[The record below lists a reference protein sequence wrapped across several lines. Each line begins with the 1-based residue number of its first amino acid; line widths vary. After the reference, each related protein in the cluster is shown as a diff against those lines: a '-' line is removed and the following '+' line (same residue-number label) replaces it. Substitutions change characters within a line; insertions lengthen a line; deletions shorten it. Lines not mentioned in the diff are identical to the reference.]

1 MNRLKVLL
9 PLAVAL
15 SGCTV
20 GPDYARPEFADD
32 AQWSE
37 RVTAI
42 ESGTELP
49 IDWWRA
55 FDDEALDG
63 YVQAALENNR
73 DLRAAIARI
82 DSALAG
88 RAAANGARLPA
99 LLLDVRYTEF
109 EQSIESP
116 QTAGPLIE
124 AGIVPRDGSFYTSS
138 LLASWELDLAGQLR
152 RRVQAADAALEA
164 QIAAADGVALQVA
177 AETVA
182 AYLDWQG
189 FSARAA
195 IAQRNVDRQR
205 ESLKIIQ
212 GKVRLGLSRRRDET
226 RAEAEVARR
235 ESVSPQLDAAAEAA
249 RQRLAALTGT
259 TAATLPQT
267 VAGALPELPE
277 SVPVGTPADLLRRR
291 PDVVAAERILA
302 RSVAE
307 VGAAT
312 AAFFPSLSL
321 TATGGFEAGDFS
333 TLGAGAART
342 FGIVP
347 FVRWPVFQGG
357 RLRAALDAANANEA
371 AALAEYEQAVL
382 GALADTESAVAGYNG
397 ARKASD
403 GLKRAVDAAR
413 ESETL
418 ASKLYRQGLTD
429 YLTLLDTQRQLAAT
443 EDAELATSVAAAQS
457 AVRLYRSLGGSWT
470 AM

>member
-1 MNRLKVLL
+1 MNKLKMVL
-9 PLAVAL
+9 PLALAL

-37 RVTAI
+37 RVSAI
-42 ESGTELP
+42 ESGAELP

-73 DLRAAIARI
+73 DLRAAVARV

-195 IAQRNVDRQR
+195 IAQRNVDLQR
-205 ESLKIIQ
+205 ESLNIIQ
-212 GKVRLGLSRRRDET
+212 GKVRLGLSRRLDET
-226 RAEAEVARR
+226 RAEAELARL
-235 ESVSPQLDAAAEAA
+235 ESVIPQLDAAAEAA

-259 TAATLPQT
+259 TAATLPQE

-321 TATGGFEAGDFS
+321 TATGGFEAGEFS
-333 TLGAGAART
+333 TLGAGDART

-397 ARKASD
+397 AREASD

-429 YLTLLDTQRQLAAT
+429 YLTLLDAQRQLAAT

-457 AVRLYRSLGGSWT
+457 AVRLYRSLGGSWVS
-470 AM
+470 M